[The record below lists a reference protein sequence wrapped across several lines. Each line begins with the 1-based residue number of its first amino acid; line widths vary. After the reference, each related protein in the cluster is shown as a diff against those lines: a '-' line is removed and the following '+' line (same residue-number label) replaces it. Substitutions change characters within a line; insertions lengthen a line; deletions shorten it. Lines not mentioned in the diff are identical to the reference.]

1 MLLLHMFAV
10 ALAAC
15 ILVGTALY
23 AYGAFTGEVSK
34 YRRRMNA
41 GAYNAQLYFDQR
53 ESLLRSV
60 AASAVRNT
68 DRMSVADTPRTFG
81 ATGQISVAP
90 LVDAGGTYEWALI
103 LTPRDRANVA

>member
-68 DRMSVADTPRTFG
+68 DRMSVADTPG
-81 ATGQISVAP
+81 PSAP
-90 LVDAGGTYEWALI
+90 PARSAWRRWSMPLAPMNG
-103 LTPRDRANVA
+103 R